1 MSTPLPAEAHNDLA
15 ALGGE
20 AALQR
25 IAQTLNGADDGE
37 LFIEHSQS
45 ESLVFDDRRLRSASF
60 DQGEGFGLRAV
71 TGETAA
77 YAHSSILDADSLK
90 RAAETCVT
98 VLNHGKQAKVD
109 LSPTLPS
116 KKLYGAFNPVES
128 MGFAKKINLLEEID
142 AFTRSLDP
150 RVSQVSVS
158 LGSSYQRV
166 RSEERRVGKEC

>member
-1 MSTPLPAEAHNDLA
+1 MSLPKLCIHPRPRLGHDHDVLKLQVVVEFGLFFDRDGPVLRSFDQLRYTLLNSIRRMKCDHCLSCRTSGTHNDLA

-20 AALQR
+20 AALKH

-90 RAAETCVT
+90 RAAETT
-98 VLNHGKQAKVD
+98 PPRNGTAK
-109 LSPTLPS
+109 T
-116 KKLYGAFNPVES
+116 A
-128 MGFAKKINLLEEID
+128 
-142 AFTRSLDP
+142 
-150 RVSQVSVS
+150 
-158 LGSSYQRV
+158 
-166 RSEERRVGKEC
+166 